1 MYSCFKPARSEKGSL
16 RDEIPQAGFRAAAL
30 TYLPY
35 YSTFSRKTFALS
47 DLGVEK
53 KISGGASSMST
64 P

>member
-1 MYSCFKPARSEKGSL
+1 MHKCLKPARSEEGSG
-16 RDEIPQAGFRAAAL
+16 DEIPRQVWAAAWR
-30 TYLPY
+30 TSED
-35 YSTFSRKTFALS
+35 YSTFSRKSFARS